1 MRFILNLVVTSFA
14 VIISARLLSG
24 VHIEGLEVALF
35 VALALW
41 LLNFLVKP
49 LLIFLTLPFTI
60 ATFGL
65 FLIIINTVIILA
77 ADQLVH
83 GFSIDSFGWA
93 LLFSLFL
100 ALIRGL
106 LEGLTGS
113 RRVE

>member
-1 MRFILNLVVTSFA
+1 MRFILNLLVTSIA
-14 VIISARLLSG
+14 VILSARILPG
-24 VHIEGLEVALF
+24 VHIDGLEVALF

-49 LLIFLTLPFTI
+49 LLVILTLPFTI

-65 FLIIINTVIILA
+65 FLIFINAVIILA
-77 ADQLVH
+77 ADQLIH
-83 GFSIDSFGWA
+83 RFSIDSFGWA

-100 ALIRGL
+100 AVIRGL